1 MNTAKILMGKDS
13 QITQNNWESLQEN
26 LTSQSGLAVVLVDD
40 TSIVSKSN
48 NNSICEVLY
57 NSAEFSSH
65 CAMFCGMAFEETNL
79 AGKTISHQCHAGL
92 HYQAVPIKAG
102 ENKQL
107 VAITGRSF
115 LRSEDYRKATE
126 RAIDGDWKIFPPTE
140 LFKNI
145 LLTSSEREIE
155 QLSGRLE
162 KLSDEDKELLL
173 QIGETKNETIEETIS
188 DTSQP
193 DEISQ
198 LIEQYHQNQAQMKI
212 EQSSVKTTGELEEI
226 TAWRSLFGS
235 LLDLTYHDACVS
247 VTEFLAKRYQFSN
260 LAWLENKN
268 EVLGSVWSSGSF
280 VGQQVQIAISAE
292 DSRLTDVFKKE
303 TSLELR
309 ERQTAE
315 NTVESLQ
322 TINLFP
328 VVIGGTVRS
337 ALAIGDKISDKKIKR
352 HIARFIRQVTLELE
366 ILRLRKEISRQ
377 TRLTKAIQN
386 INLILKKVDVPDFW
400 TILAQNLAE
409 LMNAERAS
417 ILIFDDESETL
428 ILKAAIGNKADTIK
442 EQTKIGER
450 VAQNV
455 LQSGKPLAVNDMKKS
470 GVPPAPPDWKYKTN
484 SFISYPI
491 VISERKIGVLNVTD
505 KIDGGSYDERDLE
518 ILHNLAPQIAIAL
531 DRTTLIRKADE
542 FELRSMTDSMTGLLN
557 KHYLEVRLAEEISRS
572 QRHGYPM
579 SFMMI
584 DVDKFKSYN
593 DDFGHPEGDKALQL
607 VGQCLKATLR
617 GADVAARYG
626 GEEFSI
632 LLPQTTLREAETI
645 AERVREKVENA
656 RFPNRQVTVSIGLA
670 TCNADLC
677 VAEELISAADKA
689 LYQAKMNGK
698 NRVEIY
704 RQEQ

>member
-505 KIDGGSYDERDLE
+505 KIDGGSYDEKDLE